1 MIPLKLTLQGI
12 YSYREKQT
20 IDFNRLTSAGL
31 FGIFGQVG
39 SGKST
44 ILEAISFAVYGQT
57 ERLNQREER
66 YYNMMNLKSDEML
79 IDFECYAGNKNSE
92 KFRFI
97 VRSKRSA
104 SNFNEVRIAGR
115 DVYKEKGE
123 DWIPVDD
130 EPVEIIG
137 LSYDNFRRTTIIPQG
152 KFQEFLHLGDSDRT
166 RMLREIFGLHKFEL
180 YHKTSQVE
188 RKYLDQKERITGQ
201 LSQLGDLNEQ
211 EIENYQ
217 KQLDDVRSEIA
228 KVNSELKE
236 IQEKEKEF
244 SSLKGIFEKLTTL
257 KTREAQ
263 LKKHE
268 EEFNS
273 RKKFLEDY
281 KYCRI
286 NFQSVIEKRN
296 DLKKSIARELSAIN
310 VKREKANKLEN
321 ELAERKENFAA
332 IESSYNNREQLN
344 RKVDELSLLSYIKD
358 IETLLPGLAASIT
371 EFEDKTTILE
381 SKKRE
386 LLNSKVNISKEIE
399 ELKKSKP
406 DVNLLTEIQAW
417 YIKKDNLLKEKQKLE
432 NNFNEALQ
440 KLNDYDEEIENIIV
454 GNPDLDSDEP
464 METGELLEKI
474 VRKKGELKRV
484 LDTAQNEK
492 NHLQVQNQ
500 LSDFTSTLEN
510 GKPCPLC
517 GSTDHPQIATIE
529 DVSAKLSELKLHIST
544 IEEKIILFD
553 TARAEIEKIGYFKG
567 ETKKNLSD
575 YEYSLQNFTEQLK
588 VHEAEFDWDGFD
600 SNNSEVVKE
609 KISLH
614 KKIEADILSL
624 EKNKE
629 AIESNVSKIES
640 ELKNILEKK
649 QEILTTKNSKL
660 TELETLKKQIV
671 SFETSAFDDFSSEE
685 LKHEQ
690 KKLKDKF
697 QKIISEY
704 NNLKNEIDISTGEFN
719 SLTGE
724 LKALETSTFDRKTE
738 LEDLEQ
744 SLNSQVENSR
754 FDKLELIEEILNTE
768 LNIDYEDVEIDEYF
782 AEVREVGK
790 NITSILEEIGD
801 KTYDSETHDSMISR
815 LQILDETKSE
825 LFQQRGNIGQ
835 LLDQFNRSLEAKRE
849 LEMQLEAISS
859 KTDNIKVIKNMF
871 KGSGFV
877 NYVST
882 VYLRN
887 LCAAANDR
895 FRKLTLNRLSLEL
908 NESNNFII
916 RDFLNDGQVRSV
928 KTLSGGQT
936 FQAALSLAL
945 ALSDS
950 IQITVG
956 SEQNFFF
963 LDEGFGTLDKDSLSM
978 VFDTLKALRK
988 ENRVVGVISHVEEMQ
1003 EEIEASINVVNDPE
1017 RGSIFSMK

>member
-115 DVYKEKGE
+115 DVYKAKGD

-201 LSQLGDLNEQ
+201 ISQLGDLNEQ

-310 VKREKANKLEN
+310 VKREKANRLEK
-321 ELAERKENFAA
+321 ELAERRGNFAA

-344 RKVDELSLLSYIKD
+344 RKVDELSLLSFIKD
-358 IETLLPGLAASIT
+358 IETSLPGLAASIT

-474 VRKKGELKRV
+474 VRKKGELKRE

-517 GSTDHPQIATIE
+517 GSTEHPQIATIE
-529 DVSAKLSELKLHIST
+529 DVSAKLSELKLHISK
-544 IEEKIILFD
+544 IEEKIVLFD

-614 KKIEADILSL
+614 KKIEADILFL
-624 EKNKE
+624 ENNKE

-690 KKLKDKF
+690 QKLKDKF
-697 QKIISEY
+697 QNIISEY

-754 FDKLELIEEILNTE
+754 FDKLELIEDILNTE